1 MVNYSK
7 KDRWWTYADPFDASH
22 PSIALCSSHTS
33 KSCQSSQLLRLLL
46 GEGGR
51 LSKHL
56 SVDRWSG
63 RSFTWPALLWRS
75 AIRGSASALS
85 GPHESTPRRHLHA
98 FLHCPFKLRR
108 LLHQDCTKSPGVFGM
123 DVASVHFGAARLLYL
138 DLVKSPHPPP
148 STAPLDAR
156 GWLYNAL
163 SLPIMFLTSPFQFSR
178 GTGRSQNG
186 KLPPCIGRHWM
197 IIMAS

>member
-1 MVNYSK
+1 MMDICWPFWCKPPIHCFVLL
-7 KDRWWTYADPFDASH
+7 TYLQKLSVQPATKA
-22 PSIALCSSHTS
+22 AVG
-33 KSCQSSQLLRLLL
+33 
-46 GEGGR
+46 GEGVVRG
-51 LSKHL
+51 LPKHL
-56 SVDRWSG
+56 SVDWWSG

-75 AIRGSASALS
+75 AIQGSASALS
-85 GPHESTPRRHLHA
+85 GPHVSTPRCHLHA
-98 FLHCPFKLRR
+98 FLHRPFKLRR
-108 LLHQDCTKSPGVFGM
+108 LLHQGCTKTPGVFGM
-123 DVASVHFGAARLLYL
+123 DVASVHFGAALLLYL

-186 KLPPCIGRHWM
+186 KLPPCIGRHRM